1 MSSCCGLL
9 AVELSVAT
17 IVFLEGS
24 FYRIDETY
32 KRPDCSNPSREP
44 AMVERKMEL
53 RRRRKRQEKMRK
65 LKAKLAA
72 AKTGGDREHLLQK
85 IHRISPWWKE
95 PVPAK

>member
-1 MSSCCGLL
+1 
-9 AVELSVAT
+9 
-17 IVFLEGS
+17 
-24 FYRIDETY
+24 
-32 KRPDCSNPSREP
+32 
-44 AMVERKMEL
+44 MVERKMEL